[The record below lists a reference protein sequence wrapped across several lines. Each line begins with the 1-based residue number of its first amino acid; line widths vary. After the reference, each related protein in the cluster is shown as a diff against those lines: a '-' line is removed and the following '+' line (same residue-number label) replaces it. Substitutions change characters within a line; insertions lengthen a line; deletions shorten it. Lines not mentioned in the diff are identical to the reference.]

1 MASMPTPPPAASATP
16 PIAVAAG
23 ESPGM
28 SQPKPH
34 RPKASPDW
42 TPRLIQP
49 ADGSSKPAVEV
60 VSGVVPPAP
69 KKPSDDFV
77 PRLIAPA
84 SETPKPDDNGH

>member
-1 MASMPTPPPAASATP
+1 MPSMPTPPPAAAATP
-16 PIAVAAG
+16 PIAPAASEG
-23 ESPGM
+23 AGA

-49 ADGSSKPAVEV
+49 ADGTSKPAVEV
-60 VSGVVPPAP
+60 APIAAPPAP
-69 KKPSDDFV
+69 KKPQDDFV